1 MRVLLIDDH
10 ALFREGLALLLRSRF
25 PQVRLHQAAD
35 LAQAA
40 QVLDTVDDIGCI
52 LLDLGLRD
60 SQGVESLR
68 ALYRLAGPV
77 RVVVLSADDRP
88 ETVQA
93 VMAAGADGFIPKTA
107 RGGRIEHDLRA
118 VFEGRRVATPRLCP
132 VTTAPII
139 DEVHASLTALELSLR
154 QLEVLRLVAEGKS
167 NKQIGRELAL
177 AESTVKSH
185 VLMIFRKL
193 GVASRTEATL
203 LAARMGLTSP
213 VELRA

>member
-10 ALFREGLALLLRSRF
+10 ALFREGIALLLRARF
-25 PQVRLHQAAD
+25 PQVLLYQAAD
-35 LAQAA
+35 LAEAA
-40 QVLDTVDDIGCI
+40 LVLDSVEDISCI
-52 LLDLGLRD
+52 LLDLGLRE
-60 SQGVESLR
+60 SRGIESLH
-68 ALYRLAGPV
+68 AFYRLAGPV

-107 RGGRIEHDLRA
+107 RGGRIEQHLRS
-118 VFEGRRVATPRLCP
+118 VFEGRRFEL
-132 VTTAPII
+132 APPHPAAAVPIV
-139 DEVHASLTALELSLR
+139 DVSHACQTALDLSLR
-154 QLEVLRLVAEGKS
+154 QLEVLCLLAEGKS

-185 VLMIFRKL
+185 VVLIFRKL

-213 VELRA
+213 VKLRA

>member
-10 ALFREGLALLLRSRF
+10 TLFREGLALLLRARF
-25 PQVRLHQAAD
+25 PQVQLYQAAD

-40 QVLDTVDDIGCI
+40 RVLDTVEGIECI

-60 SQGVESLR
+60 SRGVESLR

-93 VMAAGADGFIPKTA
+93 VMAVGADGFIPKTA
-107 RGGRIEHDLRA
+107 QGGRIEQDLRS
-118 VFEGRRVATPRLCP
+118 VFEGRRAEMAPPPALID
-132 VTTAPII
+132 APIS
-139 DEVHASLTALELSLR
+139 DEVDAGLTALDLSLR
-154 QLEVLRLVAEGKS
+154 QLEVLCLLAEGKS
-167 NKQIGRELAL
+167 NKQIGREMAL

-213 VELRA
+213 VRLQA

>member
-10 ALFREGLALLLRSRF
+10 TLFREGLALLLRSRF
-25 PQVRLHQAAD
+25 PQVELYQAVD

-40 QVLDTVDDIGCI
+40 RVLDTVKDIGCI

-60 SQGVESLR
+60 SRGVESLH
-68 ALYRLAGPV
+68 ALYQLAGPV

-93 VMAAGADGFIPKTA
+93 VLAVGADGFIPKTA
-107 RGGRIEHDLRA
+107 RGGRIEQDLRT
-118 VFEGRRVATPRLCP
+118 VFEGHRAPASLPQRV
-132 VTTAPII
+132 PII
-139 DEVHASLTALELSLR
+139 DETHAGLTALDLSLR
-154 QLEVLRLVAEGKS
+154 QLEVLCLLAEGKS

-185 VLMIFRKL
+185 VLLIFRKL

-203 LAARMGLTSP
+203 LAARIGLTSP
-213 VELRA
+213 ARLRA